1 MKSMILFQQRLMTT
15 IHNVCDRFTKIVQE
29 YLDEYPYLTFFL
41 FIIGLTLFVLTAVTL
56 LTIIF
61 ILPISFL
68 FGWI

>member
-1 MKSMILFQQRLMTT
+1 MKSMILLQQKFTLTL
-15 IHNVCDRFTKIVQE
+15 HHVYDRFMNSVQE
-29 YLDEYPYLTFFL
+29 YLDDYPYLTFFL
-41 FIIGLTLFVLTAVTL
+41 LIIGLTLFVLTAVTL

>member
-1 MKSMILFQQRLMTT
+1 MKAMILFQQKLMTS
-15 IHNVCDRFTKIVQE
+15 IHNVYDRFTKMVQE

-41 FIIGLTLFVLTAVTL
+41 LIIGLTLFVLAAVTL

-61 ILPISFL
+61 ILPISFI